1 MNAVPALRI
10 RDANAARVRDAGE
23 YVLYWMIANRR
34 LNYNFALDRA
44 LEHCRELRKPLVIFE
59 ALRCGYAWA
68 SERLHRFVIDG
79 MAEHAALCAQSQVAY
94 YPYVEPQAGDGRGLL
109 EEFATRACLVVT
121 DEFPCCFLPRM
132 VAAAGRKLPVKLEA
146 VDSNGLLPVR
156 ATERVFM
163 RAFDFRR
170 YLQKSLAPHL
180 AEFPAANPL
189 GKAKLEA
196 PAAIAKKISAC
207 WPAASPALLA
217 GEAGTLERLPIDHQV
232 KPATLRG
239 GGLAARTRMKDFFAR
254 KLADYAGKRNQ
265 PELDVS
271 SGFSPY
277 LHFGF
282 LSAHEVLHELARHE
296 NWTPKKLA
304 LRANGSREGW
314 WNMSR
319 AAEAFLDELVT
330 WRELSYNFS
339 SHREDYDQYAS
350 LPGWAQKTL
359 QQHARDERTHIYTLE
374 EFAAGATHDPLWN
387 AAQMQIVRE
396 GWMHN
401 YLRMLWGKKILEWT
415 RTPQQ
420 AASIMIELNNKYGL
434 DGRNPNSYS
443 GIFWVLGR
451 YDRPWGPERPIYGQ
465 IRYMTSENTARKL
478 SVKNYIAK
486 YAPKAPKAHDE
497 QAGQARLFS

>member
-1 MNAVPALRI
+1 LRI
-10 RDANAARVRDAGE
+10 RDTNGAPVRGDRE

-34 LNYNFALDRA
+34 LTYNFALDRA
-44 LEHCRELRKPLVIFE
+44 LEYCRELRKPLIIFE

-79 MAEHAALCAQSQVAY
+79 MADHAAACARLHVAY
-94 YPYVEPQAGDGRGLL
+94 YPYVEPRASDGRGLL
-109 EEFATRACLVVT
+109 QAFATRASVVVT
-121 DEFPCCFLPRM
+121 DESPCFFLPRM
-132 VAAAGRKLPVKLEA
+132 VTAAGRKLPVKLEA
-146 VDSNGLLPVR
+146 VDSNGLLPLR
-156 ATERVFM
+156 ATEQVFA

-180 AEFPAANPL
+180 AEFPAADPL
-189 GKAKLEA
+189 GKAKFSVA
-196 PAAIAKKISAC
+196 AAIPTEISAR
-207 WPAASPALLA
+207 WPAASAALLA
-217 GEAGTLERLPIDHQV
+217 GEAGTMDGLPIDHTV
-232 KPATLRG
+232 TPAALRG
-239 GGLAARTRMKDFFAR
+239 GGIAARSRMKDFVAT
-254 KLADYAGKRNQ
+254 KLADYAEKRNQ
-265 PELDVS
+265 PELDAS

-282 LSAHEVLHELARHE
+282 LSVHEVLHELARHE
-296 NWTPKKLA
+296 NWTPRKLA

-314 WNMSR
+314 WNMRPS
-319 AAEAFLDELVT
+319 AEAFLDQLVT
-330 WRELSYNFS
+330 WREVGYNFS
-339 SHREDYDQYAS
+339 AHRADYDQYAS
-350 LPGWAQKTL
+350 LPDWAKKTL
-359 QQHARDERTHIYTLE
+359 QQHARDERTHLYTLE

-396 GWMHN
+396 GCMHN

-415 RTPQQ
+415 RTPQE

-465 IRYMTSENTARKL
+465 LRYMSSQNTARKV

-486 YAPKAPKAHDE
+486 YAPSAE
-497 QAGQARLFS
+497 GERTRQANLYS